1 MEAGQLDKKKA
12 VIIEQNANIAQ
23 DISSVLAGREYD
35 VKRASNGLDGIELIC
50 EGMPDLILLNPAVTD
65 INGYCVYKLLKDDPR
80 TADIPLLICITSEKE
95 SYGLLGMRPQLGQ
108 SVIRFTGR
116 KDFEA
121 NIDIAMDK
129 LKGRVDNNKF
139 QSQSEQFKKLMA
151 KLVDAYQAG
160 QSLHSEHARSVLNEV
175 LEKITS
181 MLSSELGSLMLVD
194 DDSQELVIKASMGLS
209 EDLASKT
216 RIKVGRGIS
225 GWVAKS
231 GSPLLIKDVESDE
244 RFSRQNSNRYY
255 NSSLLSAPIRV
266 KDRVIGVINVNNKVS
281 KEQFTEYDL
290 SLLTILTNEIS
301 IAIESSHW
309 QKRLED
315 ANTQIEKLKTGKKI
329 FADIARSLD
338 DELYELTIS
347 QEVSNIIY
355 ARLDYK
361 EIIDAI
367 LEIIERSIDCHLCG
381 LLFVDETKKTGMIVE
396 VKYPA
401 TQGEVDNF
409 KLKIIETFNRL
420 TGGRLLP
427 EQVSIDQADNNNL
440 TSSYSEN
447 RNILSSFQAHLL
459 TAGDRPIGML
469 AVTNSFPNAFSG
481 EDLRIFSIISR
492 HSSIAINNTLL
503 HKKITELSITDGLTG
518 LYVFRYFSDALE
530 KEILRSGRYKQ
541 PFGLIMMDIDGF
553 KKVND
558 SYGHPQGDEVLK
570 EVSQILRKICRE
582 VDVVARYGGEEFAVI
597 LPETDLEGA
606 YILADRI
613 RMVIKNYAFGNKDN
627 VINLTASLGV
637 ASYPGIALEKADLIK
652 HADRALYRAKAEG
665 KNKTVR
671 ATKEIVNEIQ

>member
-1 MEAGQLDKKKA
+1 MDRKKA
-12 VIIEQNANIAQ
+12 VIVEQDPVTAR
-23 DISSVLAGREYD
+23 DISDVIAGRNYD
-35 VKRASNGLDGIELIC
+35 VMRAGNGLDGIELIC
-50 EGMPDLILLNPAVTD
+50 EELPDLILLNPAVTD
-65 INGYCVYKLLKDDPR
+65 INGFCVYKLLKDDPR
-80 TADIPLLICITSEKE
+80 TSDIPLLICITNEKE
-95 SYGLLGMRPQLGQ
+95 AYRFWGIKPQRGQ
-108 SVIRFTGR
+108 NTIKFINKS
-116 KDFEA
+116 DFEA
-121 NIDIAMDK
+121 NIGKAIEDIER
-129 LKGRVDNNKF
+129 RVNSNKF
-139 QSQSEQFKKLMA
+139 QSQSEQFKKLLA
-151 KLVDAYQAG
+151 RLVEAYQSC
-160 QSLHSEHARSVLNEV
+160 QSLHSDQARQVLGDV

-181 MLSSELGSLMLVD
+181 MLSSEVGSLMLVD
-194 DDSQELVIKASMGLS
+194 EESQELTIKASKGLS
-209 EDLASKT
+209 DDIIGKT

-231 GSPLLIKDVESDE
+231 GSPLLIKNVESDD
-244 RFSRQNSNRYY
+244 RFSRQNSGRYY
-255 NSSLLSAPIRV
+255 NPSLLSAPIRV
-266 KDRVIGVINVNNKVS
+266 KDKIVGVINVNNKTTR
-281 KEQFTEYDL
+281 EQFSEYDL
-290 SLLTILTNEIS
+290 SLLTILVNEIA

-309 QKRLED
+309 QKELED
-315 ANTQIEKLKTGKKI
+315 ANERIEKLKTGKKI

-381 LLFVDETKKTGMIVE
+381 LLFVDEAMKTGIIVE

-401 TQGEVDNF
+401 SQNEVDAF
-409 KLKIIETFNRL
+409 KLRIIETFNRL

-427 EQVSIDQADNNNL
+427 EQVSVDQANNNNL
-440 TSSYSEN
+440 TDSFSEN

-518 LYVFRYFSDALE
+518 LYVYRYFNDAMD
-530 KEILRSGRYKQ
+530 KEILRSSRYRQ
-541 PFGLIMMDIDGF
+541 PFGLIMMDLDGF
-553 KKVND
+553 KKIND
-558 SYGHPQGDEVLK
+558 TYGHPQGDEVLR
-570 EVSQILRKICRE
+570 EIAQILKKICRE

-606 YILADRI
+606 FILADRI

-627 VINLTASLGV
+627 VIGLTASFGV
-637 ASYPGIALEKADLIK
+637 ASYPDIALAKSDLIK
-652 HADRALYRAKAEG
+652 CVDKALYRAKAEG
-665 KNKTVR
+665 RNKTVR
-671 ATKEIVNEIQ
+671 AIKEIVNEIQ

>member
-1 MEAGQLDKKKA
+1 LDRKKA
-12 VIIEQNANIAQ
+12 VIIEQDAATAR
-23 DISSVLAGREYD
+23 DISDVISGRDYE
-35 VKRASNGLDGIELIC
+35 VMRAANGLDGIELIC
-50 EGMPDLILLNPAVTD
+50 EELPDLILLNPAVTD
-65 INGYCVYKLLKDDPR
+65 INGFCVYKLLKDDPR
-80 TADIPLLICITSEKE
+80 TSDIPLLICITNEKE
-95 SYGLLGMRPQLGQ
+95 AYRFWGIKPQRGQ
-108 SVIRFTGR
+108 NVIKFID
-116 KDFEA
+116 KADFEV
-121 NIDIAMDK
+121 NIDKAIEDIER
-129 LKGRVDNNKF
+129 RVNSNKF
-139 QSQSEQFKKLMA
+139 QSQSEQFKKLLA
-151 KLVDAYQAG
+151 RLVEAYQSC
-160 QSLHSEHARSVLNEV
+160 QNLHSEQARGILGDV

-181 MLSSELGSLMLVD
+181 MLSSEVGSLMLVD
-194 DDSQELVIKASMGLS
+194 DESQELIIKASKGLS
-209 EDLASKT
+209 DDIIGKT

-231 GSPLLIKDVESDE
+231 GSPLLIKNVESDE
-244 RFSRQNSNRYY
+244 RFSRQNSGRYY
-255 NSSLLSAPIRV
+255 NPSLLSAPIRV
-266 KDRVIGVINVNNKVS
+266 KDKIVGVINVNNKTT
-281 KEQFTEYDL
+281 KEQFSEYDL
-290 SLLTILTNEIS
+290 SLLTILVNEIA

-309 QKRLED
+309 QKELEE
-315 ANTQIEKLKTGKKI
+315 ANERIEKLKTGKKI

-381 LLFVDETKKTGMIVE
+381 LLFVDEAMKTGIIVE

-401 TQGEVDNF
+401 SQKEVDVF
-409 KLKIIETFNRL
+409 KLRIIETFNRL

-427 EQVSIDQADNNNL
+427 EQVSVDQANNNNL
-440 TSSYSEN
+440 TDSFSEN

-518 LYVFRYFSDALE
+518 LYVYRYFNDAMD
-530 KEILRSGRYKQ
+530 KEILRSARYRQ
-541 PFGLIMMDIDGF
+541 PFGLIMMDLDGF
-553 KKVND
+553 KKIND
-558 SYGHPQGDEVLK
+558 TYGHPQGDEVLR
-570 EVSQILRKICRE
+570 EIAQILKKICRE

-606 YILADRI
+606 FILADRI

-627 VINLTASLGV
+627 VINLTASFGV
-637 ASYPGIALEKADLIK
+637 ASYPDIALAKSDLIK
-652 HADRALYRAKAEG
+652 CVDKALYRAKAEG
-665 KNKTVR
+665 RNKTVR
-671 ATKEIVNEIQ
+671 AIKEISNEIQ